1 MWRNKKL
8 TRLTI
13 LPAMLLAAMTSLAA
27 PNEEQGKLL
36 LHKGDSLYRQGN
48 FEEAA
53 IAYLISANEG
63 NAEAQFDIAY
73 AYFNGEGIERDYASA
88 AMWFKRSARQNYAK
102 AQYNL
107 AYCYMNGR
115 GVPRDYDKASDLLH
129 QSANNNYKR
138 AQLTLADCYANGIL
152 VEQNEKE
159 SQKWMAMAANMQPEQ
174 PKTEPAAPTAPATAP
189 TTPTTSTPSS
199 PSTPSIPSTPSTP
212 SAPAPTVQAPADKAT
227 EKPDTKKETLDGD
240 FDIEVDIPGMSSTP
254 KPTAPAVVAQPA
266 APQPATEQ
274 PTTEQPTAPQPTEE
288 QPKPRIIKGPAQIQ
302 AEKENAANAEA
313 TKPTEEKPAE
323 ETPTPAPS
331 APTPVEQATPAT
343 QSTFAA
349 ANSAPILKILYPEDQ
364 SMFHTDQIK
373 LKYQLIAGNC
383 ADSTR
388 IVVMVDGQRQ
398 PTTRAVRAAN
408 TIDVDLPRH
417 DCTVMMYAQNKNG
430 NSEPATI
437 RLIREAT
444 SMELP
449 KLFVV
454 AIGVGD
460 YNDPKL
466 PKLRFT
472 CKDAK
477 DFSKAITS
485 KKGLPYED
493 VQVKILCDNEATRAD
508 IFEAMEWL
516 KQESSPN
523 DVCIFFFAGHGMRD
537 EKDRFY
543 FMPYGCNTDKL
554 YECFSASDFRNEAE
568 DIHGKLIAF
577 VDACYSGALFEGG
590 RSAATTHFIE
600 QLKRSKNGMLL
611 YASSSSDTKS
621 REDESWENG
630 AFTKALVEA
639 LNGAAKEEHAEGL
652 STQEL
657 EHFLYKQVRKL
668 TDFKQTPIFINP
680 SGIEHFNIFN
690 YEK

>member
-159 SQKWMAMAANMQPEQ
+159 SQKWMAMAANLQPEQ
-174 PKTEPAAPTAPATAP
+174 PQTEPAAPNTPSTPSIPSAPN
-189 TTPTTSTPSS
+189 TPITPSS
-199 PSTPSIPSTPSTP
+199 PSTPSTPSIPNIPTP
-212 SAPAPTVQAPADKAT
+212 EPIVQAPANKTT

-254 KPTAPAVVAQPA
+254 KPIAPAVVAQPA
-266 APQPATEQ
+266 APQP
-274 PTTEQPTAPQPTEE
+274 TTEKPAAPKPAEE
-288 QPKPRIIKGPAQIQ
+288 QPKPRIIKGPTQIQ
-302 AEKENAANAEA
+302 AEKENAANAET
-313 TKPTEEKPAE
+313 TKPTEE
-323 ETPTPAPS
+323 
-331 APTPVEQATPAT
+331 
-343 QSTFAA
+343 FAA
-349 ANSAPILKILYPEDQ
+349 ANSAPVLKILYPEDQ

-543 FMPYGCNTDKL
+543 FMPYGCNTNKL

>member
-159 SQKWMAMAANMQPEQ
+159 SQKWMAMAANLQPEQ
-174 PKTEPAAPTAPATAP
+174 PQIEPAAPN
-189 TTPTTSTPSS
+189 TPSTPSIPGTPS
-199 PSTPSIPSTPSTP
+199 IPSAPSTPSTPSIPSIPSIPSTP
-212 SAPAPTVQAPADKAT
+212 SIPTPEPIVQAPANKAT

-240 FDIEVDIPGMSSTP
+240 FDIEVDIPGMNSTP
-254 KPTAPAVVAQPA
+254 QPTAPVVVAQPDAPQPTTEQPA
-266 APQPATEQ
+266 APQPA
-274 PTTEQPTAPQPTEE
+274 EE
-288 QPKPRIIKGPAQIQ
+288 QPKPRIIKGPAQIL
-302 AEKENAANAEA
+302 AEKE
-313 TKPTEEKPAE
+313 
-323 ETPTPAPS
+323 
-331 APTPVEQATPAT
+331 ATPAAQPT
-343 QSTFAA
+343 LAA
-349 ANSAPILKILYPEDQ
+349 ANSAPVLKILYPEDQ

-543 FMPYGCNTDKL
+543 FMPYGCNTNKL

>member
-115 GVPRDYDKASDLLH
+115 GVPRDYDKAFDLLH

-159 SQKWMAMAANMQPEQ
+159 SQKWMAMAANLQPEQ

-189 TTPTTSTPSS
+189 TTPSTSAPSS
-199 PSTPSIPSTPSTP
+199 PSTPSTP
-212 SAPAPTVQAPADKAT
+212 SASSSPVPTPEPIVQDPANKAT

-240 FDIEVDIPGMSSTP
+240 FDIEVDIPGMNSTP
-254 KPTAPAVVAQPA
+254 KPTAPVVVAQPA
-266 APQPATEQ
+266 APQP
-274 PTTEQPTAPQPTEE
+274 TTEQPAAPQPAEE
-288 QPKPRIIKGPAQIQ
+288 QPKPRIIKGPAHIQ
-302 AEKENAANAEA
+302 AEKE
-313 TKPTEEKPAE
+313 
-323 ETPTPAPS
+323 
-331 APTPVEQATPAT
+331 ATPAAQPT
-343 QSTFAA
+343 LAA
-349 ANSAPILKILYPEDQ
+349 ANSAPVLKILNPEDQ

-543 FMPYGCNTDKL
+543 FMPYGCNTNKL

>member
-159 SQKWMAMAANMQPEQ
+159 SQKWMAMAANLQPEQ
-174 PKTEPAAPTAPATAP
+174 PQTEPAAPTAPATAP
-189 TTPTTSTPSS
+189 TTPSTSAPSS
-199 PSTPSIPSTPSTP
+199 PSTPSASSSPV
-212 SAPAPTVQAPADKAT
+212 PAPEPIVQAPANKAT

-254 KPTAPAVVAQPA
+254 KPTAPVVVAQPA
-266 APQPATEQ
+266 APQP
-274 PTTEQPTAPQPTEE
+274 TTEQPAAPKPTEE
-288 QPKPRIIKGPAQIQ
+288 QPKPRIIKGPAQIL
-302 AEKENAANAEA
+302 AEKE
-313 TKPTEEKPAE
+313 
-323 ETPTPAPS
+323 
-331 APTPVEQATPAT
+331 ATPAA
-343 QSTFAA
+343 QPTFAA
-349 ANSAPILKILYPEDQ
+349 ANSVPVLKILYPEDQ

-543 FMPYGCNTDKL
+543 FMPYGCNTNKL

>member
-115 GVPRDYDKASDLLH
+115 GVPRDYDKAFDLLH

-159 SQKWMAMAANMQPEQ
+159 SQKWMAMAANLQPEQ
-174 PKTEPAAPTAPATAP
+174 PKIEPAAPTAPATAP
-189 TTPTTSTPSS
+189 TTPSTSAPSS

-212 SAPAPTVQAPADKAT
+212 SIPTPEPIVQAPANKAT

-240 FDIEVDIPGMSSTP
+240 FDIEVDIPGMNSTSQ
-254 KPTAPAVVAQPA
+254 PTAPVVVAQPA
-266 APQPATEQ
+266 APQPTTDQ
-274 PTTEQPTAPQPTEE
+274 PTTEQPAAPKPAEE
-288 QPKPRIIKGPAQIQ
+288 QPKPRIIKGPTQIQ
-302 AEKENAANAEA
+302 AEKENAANAET
-313 TKPTEEKPAE
+313 TKPTEE
-323 ETPTPAPS
+323 
-331 APTPVEQATPAT
+331 
-343 QSTFAA
+343 FAA
-349 ANSAPILKILYPEDQ
+349 ANSAPVLKILYPEDQ

-408 TIDVDLPRH
+408 TIDIDLPRH

-543 FMPYGCNTDKL
+543 FMPYGCNTNKL

>member
-159 SQKWMAMAANMQPEQ
+159 SQKWMAMAANLQPEQ

-189 TTPTTSTPSS
+189 TTPSTSAPSS

-212 SAPAPTVQAPADKAT
+212 SIPTPEPIVQAPANKAT

-240 FDIEVDIPGMSSTP
+240 FDIEVDIPEISSTP
-254 KPTAPAVVAQPA
+254 TTPKPVVVAQPA
-266 APQPATEQ
+266 APQPTTEQ
-274 PTTEQPTAPQPTEE
+274 PTTEQPAAPQPAEE
-288 QPKPRIIKGPAQIQ
+288 QPKPRIIKGPAHILT
-302 AEKENAANAEA
+302 EKE
-313 TKPTEEKPAE
+313 
-323 ETPTPAPS
+323 
-331 APTPVEQATPAT
+331 ATPAAQPT
-343 QSTFAA
+343 LAA
-349 ANSAPILKILYPEDQ
+349 ANSAPVLKILYPEDQ

-543 FMPYGCNTDKL
+543 FMPYGCNTNKL

>member
-174 PKTEPAAPTAPATAP
+174 PKTEPAAPN
-189 TTPTTSTPSS
+189 TPSTPSIPS
-199 PSTPSIPSTPSTP
+199 APSTPSTPNTPSTPSIPSTPSTP
-212 SAPAPTVQAPADKAT
+212 STPTPEPIVQAPANKAT
-227 EKPDTKKETLDGD
+227 KKPDTKKETLEGD

-254 KPTAPAVVAQPA
+254 KPTAPTVVAQPTAPQPA
-266 APQPATEQ
+266 APQPTVPQPTTEQ
-274 PTTEQPTAPQPTEE
+274 PTTEQPNAPQPTEE

-302 AEKENAANAEA
+302 AEKENAANTEA
-313 TKPTEEKPAE
+313 NKPAE
-323 ETPTPAPS
+323 ETP
-331 APTPVEQATPAT
+331 ATENM
-343 QSTFAA
+343 A
-349 ANSAPILKILYPEDQ
+349 ANSAPVLKILYPEDQ

-543 FMPYGCNTDKL
+543 FMPYGCNTNKL

>member
-159 SQKWMAMAANMQPEQ
+159 SQKWMAMAANLQPEQ
-174 PKTEPAAPTAPATAP
+174 PKTESAAPNT
-189 TTPTTSTPSS
+189 
-199 PSTPSIPSTPSTP
+199 PSTPSIPSAPSTPSTP
-212 SAPAPTVQAPADKAT
+212 TPEPIVQAPANKAT

-240 FDIEVDIPGMSSTP
+240 FDIEVDIPGISSTP
-254 KPTAPAVVAQPA
+254 TTSKPVVVAQPA
-266 APQPATEQ
+266 APQPAAPQPAAPQ
-274 PTTEQPTAPQPTEE
+274 PTTEQPAAPKPTEE
-288 QPKPRIIKGPAQIQ
+288 QPKPRIIKGPAHIL
-302 AEKENAANAEA
+302 AEKE
-313 TKPTEEKPAE
+313 
-323 ETPTPAPS
+323 
-331 APTPVEQATPAT
+331 ATPAAQPT
-343 QSTFAA
+343 LTA
-349 ANSAPILKILYPEDQ
+349 ANSAPVLKILYPEDQ

-543 FMPYGCNTDKL
+543 FMPYGCNTNKL

>member
-115 GVPRDYDKASDLLH
+115 GVPRDYDKAFDLLH

-159 SQKWMAMAANMQPEQ
+159 SQKWMAMAANLQPEQ
-174 PKTEPAAPTAPATAP
+174 PQTEPAAPNT
-189 TTPTTSTPSS
+189 
-199 PSTPSIPSTPSTP
+199 PSTPSIPSAPNTPSTP
-212 SAPAPTVQAPADKAT
+212 SAPSASSSPVPTPEPIVQAPANKAT

-240 FDIEVDIPGMSSTP
+240 FDIEVDIPGMNSTP
-254 KPTAPAVVAQPA
+254 KPTAPVVVAQPA
-266 APQPATEQ
+266 APQP
-274 PTTEQPTAPQPTEE
+274 TTEQPAAPKPTEE
-288 QPKPRIIKGPAQIQ
+288 QPKPRIIKGPAQILT
-302 AEKENAANAEA
+302 EKE
-313 TKPTEEKPAE
+313 
-323 ETPTPAPS
+323 
-331 APTPVEQATPAT
+331 ATPAAQPT
-343 QSTFAA
+343 LAA
-349 ANSAPILKILYPEDQ
+349 ANSAPVLKILYPEDQ

-543 FMPYGCNTDKL
+543 FMPYGCNTNKL

-590 RSAATTHFIE
+590 RSASTTHFIE

>member
-115 GVPRDYDKASDLLH
+115 GVPRDYDKAFDLLH

-159 SQKWMAMAANMQPEQ
+159 SQKWMAMAANLQPEQ
-174 PKTEPAAPTAPATAP
+174 PKTEPAAPNT
-189 TTPTTSTPSS
+189 
-199 PSTPSIPSTPSTP
+199 PSTPSIPSAPSAPSTPSTP
-212 SAPAPTVQAPADKAT
+212 NIPTPEPIVQAPANKAT

-240 FDIEVDIPGMSSTP
+240 FDIEVDIPGMNSTP
-254 KPTAPAVVAQPA
+254 KPTAPVVVAQPATPQPTTEQPA
-266 APQPATEQ
+266 APQPA
-274 PTTEQPTAPQPTEE
+274 EE
-288 QPKPRIIKGPAQIQ
+288 QPKPRIIKGPAQIL
-302 AEKENAANAEA
+302 AEKE
-313 TKPTEEKPAE
+313 
-323 ETPTPAPS
+323 
-331 APTPVEQATPAT
+331 ATPAAQPT
-343 QSTFAA
+343 LAA
-349 ANSAPILKILYPEDQ
+349 ANSAPVLKILYPEDQ

-408 TIDVDLPRH
+408 TIDVALPRH

-543 FMPYGCNTDKL
+543 FMPYGCNTNKL

>member
-159 SQKWMAMAANMQPEQ
+159 SQKWMAMAANLQPEQ
-174 PKTEPAAPTAPATAP
+174 PQTEPAAPN
-189 TTPTTSTPSS
+189 TPSTPSIPS
-199 PSTPSIPSTPSTP
+199 APNTPSSPNTPSTPSAPSTPSTPSIPSTPNIPTP
-212 SAPAPTVQAPADKAT
+212 EPIVQAPANKAT

-240 FDIEVDIPGMSSTP
+240 FDIEVDIPGMNSTP
-254 KPTAPAVVAQPA
+254 QPTAPVVVAQPA
-266 APQPATEQ
+266 APQP
-274 PTTEQPTAPQPTEE
+274 TTEQPAAPKPTEE
-288 QPKPRIIKGPAQIQ
+288 QPKPRIIKGPAHIL
-302 AEKENAANAEA
+302 AEKE
-313 TKPTEEKPAE
+313 
-323 ETPTPAPS
+323 
-331 APTPVEQATPAT
+331 ATPAA
-343 QSTFAA
+343 QPTFAA
-349 ANSAPILKILYPEDQ
+349 ANSAPVLKILYPEDQ

-543 FMPYGCNTDKL
+543 FMPYGCNTNKL

>member
-115 GVPRDYDKASDLLH
+115 GVPRDYDKAFDLLH

-159 SQKWMAMAANMQPEQ
+159 SQKWMAMAANLQPEQ
-174 PKTEPAAPTAPATAP
+174 PKTEPAAPN
-189 TTPTTSTPSS
+189 TPSTPSIPS
-199 PSTPSIPSTPSTP
+199 APSTPSTPSAPSSPSTPSTPSAPNSPSTPSTPSIPSTPNIPTP
-212 SAPAPTVQAPADKAT
+212 EPIVQAPANKAT

-240 FDIEVDIPGMSSTP
+240 FDIEVDIPGISSTP
-254 KPTAPAVVAQPA
+254 TTSKPVVVAQPA
-266 APQPATEQ
+266 APQPAAPQPDAPQ
-274 PTTEQPTAPQPTEE
+274 PTTEQPAAPKPTEE
-288 QPKPRIIKGPAQIQ
+288 QPKPRIIKGPAHIL
-302 AEKENAANAEA
+302 AEKE
-313 TKPTEEKPAE
+313 T
-323 ETPTPAPS
+323 TPA
-331 APTPVEQATPAT
+331 AQPTL
-343 QSTFAA
+343 AA
-349 ANSAPILKILYPEDQ
+349 ANSAPVLKILYPEDQ

-543 FMPYGCNTDKL
+543 FMPYGCNTNKL

>member
-159 SQKWMAMAANMQPEQ
+159 SQKWMAMAANLQPEQ
-174 PKTEPAAPTAPATAP
+174 PKTESAAPTAPATAP
-189 TTPTTSTPSS
+189 TTPSTSAPSS
-199 PSTPSIPSTPSTP
+199 PSTPSASSSPVPTPEP
-212 SAPAPTVQAPADKAT
+212 IVQAPANKAT

-240 FDIEVDIPGMSSTP
+240 FDIEVDIPGMNSTSQ
-254 KPTAPAVVAQPA
+254 PTAPVVVAQPA
-266 APQPATEQ
+266 APQP
-274 PTTEQPTAPQPTEE
+274 TTEQPAAPKPTEE
-288 QPKPRIIKGPAQIQ
+288 QPKPRIIKGPAQIL
-302 AEKENAANAEA
+302 AEKE
-313 TKPTEEKPAE
+313 
-323 ETPTPAPS
+323 
-331 APTPVEQATPAT
+331 ATPAAQPT
-343 QSTFAA
+343 LAA
-349 ANSAPILKILYPEDQ
+349 ANSAPVLKILYPEDQ

-543 FMPYGCNTDKL
+543 FMPYGCNTNKL

>member
-159 SQKWMAMAANMQPEQ
+159 SQKWMAMAANLQPEQ
-174 PKTEPAAPTAPATAP
+174 PKTEPAAPN
-189 TTPTTSTPSS
+189 TPSTPSIPS
-199 PSTPSIPSTPSTP
+199 APSTPSTPSIPSTPNIPTP
-212 SAPAPTVQAPADKAT
+212 EPIVQAPANKAT

-240 FDIEVDIPGMSSTP
+240 FDIEVDTPGMNSTP
-254 KPTAPAVVAQPA
+254 QPTAPVVVAQPA
-266 APQPATEQ
+266 APQP
-274 PTTEQPTAPQPTEE
+274 TTEQPAAPKPAEE
-288 QPKPRIIKGPAQIQ
+288 QPKPRIIKGPTQIL
-302 AEKENAANAEA
+302 AEKG
-313 TKPTEEKPAE
+313 
-323 ETPTPAPS
+323 
-331 APTPVEQATPAT
+331 ATPAA
-343 QSTFAA
+343 QPTFAA
-349 ANSAPILKILYPEDQ
+349 ANSAPVLKILYPEDQ

-543 FMPYGCNTDKL
+543 FMPYGCNTNKL

>member
-115 GVPRDYDKASDLLH
+115 GVPRDYDKAFDLLH

-159 SQKWMAMAANMQPEQ
+159 SQKWMAMAANLQPEQ
-174 PKTEPAAPTAPATAP
+174 PQTEPAAPTAPATAP
-189 TTPTTSTPSS
+189 TTPSTSAPSS
-199 PSTPSIPSTPSTP
+199 PSTPSASSSPV
-212 SAPAPTVQAPADKAT
+212 PAPEPIVQAPANKAT

-240 FDIEVDIPGMSSTP
+240 FDIEVDIPGMNSTP
-254 KPTAPAVVAQPA
+254 QPTAPVVVAQPA
-266 APQPATEQ
+266 APQP
-274 PTTEQPTAPQPTEE
+274 TTEQPAAPKPAEE
-288 QPKPRIIKGPAQIQ
+288 QPKPRIIKGPTQIL
-302 AEKENAANAEA
+302 AEKG
-313 TKPTEEKPAE
+313 
-323 ETPTPAPS
+323 
-331 APTPVEQATPAT
+331 ATPAA
-343 QSTFAA
+343 QPTFAA
-349 ANSAPILKILYPEDQ
+349 ANSAPVLKILYPEDQ

-543 FMPYGCNTDKL
+543 FMPYGCNTNKL

>member
-115 GVPRDYDKASDLLH
+115 GVPRDYDKAFDLLH

-159 SQKWMAMAANMQPEQ
+159 SQKWMAMAANLQPEQ

-189 TTPTTSTPSS
+189 TIPSTSAPSS

-212 SAPAPTVQAPADKAT
+212 SIPTPEPIVQAPANKAT

-240 FDIEVDIPGMSSTP
+240 FDIEVDIPGMNSTP
-254 KPTAPAVVAQPA
+254 KPTAPVVVAQPA
-266 APQPATEQ
+266 APQP
-274 PTTEQPTAPQPTEE
+274 TTEQPAAPKPTEE
-288 QPKPRIIKGPAQIQ
+288 QPKPRIIKGPAQTL
-302 AEKENAANAEA
+302 AEKE
-313 TKPTEEKPAE
+313 
-323 ETPTPAPS
+323 
-331 APTPVEQATPAT
+331 ATPAAQPT
-343 QSTFAA
+343 LAA
-349 ANSAPILKILYPEDQ
+349 ANSVPVLKILYPEDQ

-543 FMPYGCNTDKL
+543 FMPYGCNTNKL

>member
-1 MWRNKKL
+1 
-8 TRLTI
+8 
-13 LPAMLLAAMTSLAA
+13 MLLAAMTSLAA

-159 SQKWMAMAANMQPEQ
+159 SQKWMAMAANLQPEQ
-174 PKTEPAAPTAPATAP
+174 PKTEPAAPDT
-189 TTPTTSTPSS
+189 
-199 PSTPSIPSTPSTP
+199 PSTPSIPSAPSPPNTPSIPSVPSTPSTP
-212 SAPAPTVQAPADKAT
+212 STPNIPTPEPIVQAPANKAT

-240 FDIEVDIPGMSSTP
+240 FDIEVDIPGMNSTP
-254 KPTAPAVVAQPA
+254 QPTAPVVVAQPA
-266 APQPATEQ
+266 APQP
-274 PTTEQPTAPQPTEE
+274 TTEQPAAPKPTEE

-302 AEKENAANAEA
+302 TEKE
-313 TKPTEEKPAE
+313 
-323 ETPTPAPS
+323 
-331 APTPVEQATPAT
+331 ATPAA
-343 QSTFAA
+343 QPTFAA
-349 ANSAPILKILYPEDQ
+349 ANSAPVLKILYPEDQ

-543 FMPYGCNTDKL
+543 FMPYGCNTNKL

>member
-159 SQKWMAMAANMQPEQ
+159 SQKWMAMAANLQPEQ
-174 PKTEPAAPTAPATAP
+174 PKTEPAASNTPSTPSIPSAP
-189 TTPTTSTPSS
+189 STPSS
-199 PSTPSIPSTPSTP
+199 PSTPSTPTP
-212 SAPAPTVQAPADKAT
+212 EPIVQAPANKAT

-240 FDIEVDIPGMSSTP
+240 FDIEVDIPGMNSTP
-254 KPTAPAVVAQPA
+254 KPTAPVVVAQPA
-266 APQPATEQ
+266 APQP
-274 PTTEQPTAPQPTEE
+274 TTEQPAAPKPTEE
-288 QPKPRIIKGPAQIQ
+288 QPKPRIIKGPAQTL
-302 AEKENAANAEA
+302 AEKE
-313 TKPTEEKPAE
+313 
-323 ETPTPAPS
+323 
-331 APTPVEQATPAT
+331 ATPAAQPT
-343 QSTFAA
+343 LAA
-349 ANSAPILKILYPEDQ
+349 ANSVPVLKILYPEDQ

-543 FMPYGCNTDKL
+543 FMPYGCNTNKL

>member
-115 GVPRDYDKASDLLH
+115 GVPRDYDKAFDLLH
-129 QSANNNYKR
+129 QSATNNYKR

-159 SQKWMAMAANMQPEQ
+159 SQKWMAMAANLQPEQ
-174 PKTEPAAPTAPATAP
+174 PQTEPVAPNTL
-189 TTPTTSTPSS
+189 STPSIPS
-199 PSTPSIPSTPSTP
+199 APNTPITPSSPSTPSTPSIPSTPNIPTP
-212 SAPAPTVQAPADKAT
+212 EPIVQAPANKAT

-240 FDIEVDIPGMSSTP
+240 FDIEVDIPGMNSTSQ
-254 KPTAPAVVAQPA
+254 PTAPVVVAQPA
-266 APQPATEQ
+266 APQPTTEQ
-274 PTTEQPTAPQPTEE
+274 PTTEQPSAPQPTEE

-302 AEKENAANAEA
+302 AEKENAANAET
-313 TKPTEEKPAE
+313 TKPTEEKPAV
-323 ETPTPAPS
+323 ETTAQPTL
-331 APTPVEQATPAT
+331 
-343 QSTFAA
+343 AA
-349 ANSAPILKILYPEDQ
+349 ANSAPVLKILYPEDQ

-543 FMPYGCNTDKL
+543 FMPYGCNTNKL

>member
-115 GVPRDYDKASDLLH
+115 GVPRDYDKAFDLLH

-159 SQKWMAMAANMQPEQ
+159 SQKWMAMAANLQPEQ
-174 PKTEPAAPTAPATAP
+174 PKTEPAAPNTPSTPSIPSAPS
-189 TTPTTSTPSS
+189 TPSTPSTPSS
-199 PSTPSIPSTPSTP
+199 PSTPSTPSIPSTPNIPTP
-212 SAPAPTVQAPADKAT
+212 EPIVQAPANKAT

-240 FDIEVDIPGMSSTP
+240 FDIEVDIPGISSTP
-254 KPTAPAVVAQPA
+254 TTSKPVVVAQPA
-266 APQPATEQ
+266 APQPAAPQPAAPQ
-274 PTTEQPTAPQPTEE
+274 PTTEQPAAPKPAEE
-288 QPKPRIIKGPAQIQ
+288 QPKPRIIKGPTQIL
-302 AEKENAANAEA
+302 AEKE
-313 TKPTEEKPAE
+313 
-323 ETPTPAPS
+323 
-331 APTPVEQATPAT
+331 ATPAA
-343 QSTFAA
+343 QPTFAA
-349 ANSAPILKILYPEDQ
+349 ANSAPVLKILYPEDQ

-543 FMPYGCNTDKL
+543 FMPYGCNTNKL

>member
-115 GVPRDYDKASDLLH
+115 GVPRDYDKAFDLLH

-159 SQKWMAMAANMQPEQ
+159 SQKWMAMAANLQPEQ
-174 PKTEPAAPTAPATAP
+174 PKTEPAAPN
-189 TTPTTSTPSS
+189 TPSTPSIPS
-199 PSTPSIPSTPSTP
+199 APNTPSTSSTPSIPSTPNIPTP
-212 SAPAPTVQAPADKAT
+212 EPIVQAPANKAT

-240 FDIEVDIPGMSSTP
+240 FDIEVDIPGMNSTP
-254 KPTAPAVVAQPA
+254 QPTAPVVVAQPDAPQPTTEQPA
-266 APQPATEQ
+266 APQPA
-274 PTTEQPTAPQPTEE
+274 EE
-288 QPKPRIIKGPAQIQ
+288 QPKPRIIKGPAHIL
-302 AEKENAANAEA
+302 AEKE
-313 TKPTEEKPAE
+313 
-323 ETPTPAPS
+323 
-331 APTPVEQATPAT
+331 ATPAAQPT
-343 QSTFAA
+343 LAA
-349 ANSAPILKILYPEDQ
+349 ANSAPVLKILYPEDQ

-543 FMPYGCNTDKL
+543 FMPYGCNTNKL

>member
-53 IAYLISANEG
+53 IAYLISANES

-115 GVPRDYDKASDLLH
+115 GVPRDYDKAFDLLH

-159 SQKWMAMAANMQPEQ
+159 SQKWMAMSANLQPEQ
-174 PKTEPAAPTAPATAP
+174 PKTELAASTAPATAP
-189 TTPTTSTPSS
+189 TTPSTSAPSS
-199 PSTPSIPSTPSTP
+199 PSTPSTPSTP
-212 SAPAPTVQAPADKAT
+212 SAPSTPNIPTPEPIVQAPANKAT

-240 FDIEVDIPGMSSTP
+240 FDIEVDIPGISSTP
-254 KPTAPAVVAQPA
+254 TTSKPVVVAQPA
-266 APQPATEQ
+266 APQPAAPQPAAPQ
-274 PTTEQPTAPQPTEE
+274 PTTEQPAAPKPTEE
-288 QPKPRIIKGPAQIQ
+288 QPKPRIIKGPAQIL
-302 AEKENAANAEA
+302 AEKE
-313 TKPTEEKPAE
+313 
-323 ETPTPAPS
+323 
-331 APTPVEQATPAT
+331 ATPAAQPT
-343 QSTFAA
+343 LAA
-349 ANSAPILKILYPEDQ
+349 ANSAPVLKILYPEDQ

-543 FMPYGCNTDKL
+543 FMPYGCNTNKL

>member
-159 SQKWMAMAANMQPEQ
+159 SQKWMAMAANLQPEQ
-174 PKTEPAAPTAPATAP
+174 PKIEPVAPTAPATAP
-189 TTPTTSTPSS
+189 TTPSTSAPSS
-199 PSTPSIPSTPSTP
+199 PSTPSTPNIPTPEP
-212 SAPAPTVQAPADKAT
+212 IVQASANKAT

-254 KPTAPAVVAQPA
+254 KPTAPVVVAQPA
-266 APQPATEQ
+266 APQPAAPQPAAPQ
-274 PTTEQPTAPQPTEE
+274 PTTEQPAAPKPAEE
-288 QPKPRIIKGPAQIQ
+288 QPKPRIIKGPAHIL
-302 AEKENAANAEA
+302 AEKE
-313 TKPTEEKPAE
+313 
-323 ETPTPAPS
+323 
-331 APTPVEQATPAT
+331 ATPAA
-343 QSTFAA
+343 QPTFAA
-349 ANSAPILKILYPEDQ
+349 ANSAPVLKILYPEDQ

-543 FMPYGCNTDKL
+543 FMPYGCNTNKL

>member
-36 LHKGDSLYRQGN
+36 LQKGDSLYRQGN

-199 PSTPSIPSTPSTP
+199 PSTPITPSTPSTP
-212 SAPAPTVQAPADKAT
+212 STTSTPSAPTPTVQAPADKAT

-254 KPTAPAVVAQPA
+254 KPTAPAVVAQPT
-266 APQPATEQ
+266 APQPTTEQ
-274 PTTEQPTAPQPTEE
+274 PTTEQPTAPKPTEE

-313 TKPTEEKPAE
+313 TKPTEEKLAE
-323 ETPTPAPS
+323 ETP
-331 APTPVEQATPAT
+331 ATENM
-343 QSTFAA
+343 A
-349 ANSAPILKILYPEDQ
+349 ANSTPVLKILYPEDQ

>member
-115 GVPRDYDKASDLLH
+115 GVPRDYDKAFDLLH

-159 SQKWMAMAANMQPEQ
+159 SQKWMAMAANLQPEQ

-189 TTPTTSTPSS
+189 TTPSTSAPSS

-212 SAPAPTVQAPADKAT
+212 SIPTPEPIVQAPANKAT

-240 FDIEVDIPGMSSTP
+240 FDIEVDIPGMNSTP
-254 KPTAPAVVAQPA
+254 KPTAPVVVAQPA
-266 APQPATEQ
+266 APQP
-274 PTTEQPTAPQPTEE
+274 TTEQPAAPKPTEE
-288 QPKPRIIKGPAQIQ
+288 QPKPRIIKGPTHIL
-302 AEKENAANAEA
+302 AEKEV
-313 TKPTEEKPAE
+313 
-323 ETPTPAPS
+323 TPA
-331 APTPVEQATPAT
+331 AQPTL
-343 QSTFAA
+343 AA
-349 ANSAPILKILYPEDQ
+349 ANSAPVLKILYPEDQ

-621 REDESWENG
+621 REDEPWENG

>member
-115 GVPRDYDKASDLLH
+115 GVPRDYDKAFDLLH

-159 SQKWMAMAANMQPEQ
+159 SQKWMAMAANLQPEQ
-174 PKTEPAAPTAPATAP
+174 PKTEPAAPN
-189 TTPTTSTPSS
+189 TPSTPSIPS
-199 PSTPSIPSTPSTP
+199 APNTPSSPNTPSTPSAPSTPSTPSIPSTPNIPTP
-212 SAPAPTVQAPADKAT
+212 EPIVQAPANKAT

-240 FDIEVDIPGMSSTP
+240 FDIEVDIPGISSTP
-254 KPTAPAVVAQPA
+254 TTSKPVVVAQPD
-266 APQPATEQ
+266 APQ
-274 PTTEQPTAPQPTEE
+274 PTTEQPAAPKPAEE
-288 QPKPRIIKGPAQIQ
+288 QPKPRIIKGPAHIL
-302 AEKENAANAEA
+302 AEKE
-313 TKPTEEKPAE
+313 
-323 ETPTPAPS
+323 
-331 APTPVEQATPAT
+331 ATPAAQPT
-343 QSTFAA
+343 LAA
-349 ANSAPILKILYPEDQ
+349 ANSAPVLKILYPEDQ

-383 ADSTR
+383 ADSTH

-543 FMPYGCNTDKL
+543 FMPYGCNTNKL

>member
-1 MWRNKKL
+1 
-8 TRLTI
+8 
-13 LPAMLLAAMTSLAA
+13 MLLAAMTSLAA

-159 SQKWMAMAANMQPEQ
+159 SQKWMAMAANLQPEQ
-174 PKTEPAAPTAPATAP
+174 PKTESAAPN
-189 TTPTTSTPSS
+189 TPSTPSIPS
-199 PSTPSIPSTPSTP
+199 SPSTPSAPNTPSTPSAPSSPSTPSTPSIPSTPNIPTP
-212 SAPAPTVQAPADKAT
+212 EPIVQAPANKAT
-227 EKPDTKKETLDGD
+227 EKPGTKKETLDGD
-240 FDIEVDIPGMSSTP
+240 FDIEVDIPGMNNTSQ
-254 KPTAPAVVAQPA
+254 PTAPVVVAQLA
-266 APQPATEQ
+266 APQ
-274 PTTEQPTAPQPTEE
+274 PTTEQPAAPKPTEE

-302 AEKENAANAEA
+302 AEKE
-313 TKPTEEKPAE
+313 
-323 ETPTPAPS
+323 
-331 APTPVEQATPAT
+331 ATPAAQPT
-343 QSTFAA
+343 LAA
-349 ANSAPILKILYPEDQ
+349 ANSAPVLKILYPEDQ

-543 FMPYGCNTDKL
+543 FMPYGCNTNKL